1 MQAYCN
7 PRHNV
12 VLHTFRFWRAPL
24 IEPFESFI
32 TDLRT
37 KAESCEFG
45 DQKDRMIRDKII
57 FTVTGKLQE
66 LLLREGD
73 KLDLKKTLVICRAYE
88 DSTKQSKEISCTAA
102 GGIMT
107 HKIYKVGT
115 KQRFPPKKP
124 HYQATTSKPP
134 QQT

>member
-1 MQAYCN
+1 M
-7 PRHNV
+7 
-12 VLHTFRFWRAPL
+12 
-24 IEPFESFI
+24 
-32 TDLRT
+32 
-37 KAESCEFG
+37 
-45 DQKDRMIRDKII
+45 
-57 FTVTGKLQE
+57 TGKLQE

-107 HKIYKVGT
+107 HKISKVGT
-115 KQRFPPKKP
+115 KQRFPPKKQ

-134 QQT
+134 QQTQKKNPAKVKHYDRQSNMSVLWTKS